1 MAGPLSPTT
10 TFSKVK
16 TPNDIQIPNSSVFE
30 NLGVGTRQGLQ
41 ETTLAYAKEI
51 NLLQRAKN
59 GQDDTIDFDEWNET
73 NPYYREVTYKMNL
86 LCKKKQMQLVNVQL
100 V

>member
-51 NLLQRAKN
+51 NLLPFK
-59 GQDDTIDFDEWNET
+59 GNEIF
-73 NPYYREVTYKMNL
+73 L
-86 LCKKKQMQLVNVQL
+86 LMFSIEFEP
-100 V
+100 